1 MNQRATTVAPR
12 LLTAEEAAAYFHLSV
27 KSFERLNVGRVP
39 LGAAIRY
46 DRVALDA
53 YLDELSGLARTSPTP
68 HANDDA
74 EAALDRFTLNSADPS
89 RRT

>member
-1 MNQRATTVAPR
+1 MSAAVIAPR
-12 LLTAEEAAAYFHLSV
+12 LLTAQEAAAYFHLSV

-53 YLDELSGLARTSPTP
+53 YLDEQSGLAKPSPTP

-74 EAALDRFTLNSADPS
+74 EAALDRFTLHSADPS
-89 RRT
+89 RRS